1 MAIDERNYSIEGI
14 SEIVHAGAMALSQ
27 LSANDNA
34 SNITLTIKRIKE
46 KIDFLEGLEK
56 QVLSLFPAPNDR
68 ESVRAKIVEYNNTHF
83 NNFFGAD
90 LKQTFINEFVSSA
103 KKMKAGELKEQNLL
117 AQYIVQEI
125 SKNLSSDIP
134 KEEIGQKIADEFNL
148 TISAVITENG
158 TRVSST
164 KKNVISPEDGTKI
177 LVDKLTPAMRNRLR
191 EILNILN
198 NKGST
203 YQFPNLQKVGLHGFQ
218 TNKNSI
224 FIQVQSEWLT
234 NTQGLTLTAIQEN
247 IKKDPDTWEPIV
259 DRANKNIILMLS
271 RNVSPGIRTY
281 LVKYLQDLVAQDR
294 FIFFVGKAATEVT
307 GLLGEIAAVIAI
319 KKLTGKE
326 VSIDWIAHNTND
338 ESKKVS
344 IDVVLKGVL
353 GINVKNTAQD
363 FSQYK
368 GFHNVSFVDRN
379 PKDILETLLGK
390 NDLNENLSD
399 AFQTSYF
406 NMSYIIKDTRPHVVK
421 GSNSNFNALEN
432 RLLTFRQ
439 DLITYLYQF
448 APEMLYMATDDLE
461 RQLLILDDQLN
472 KTIQGQ
478 GNILYMV
485 GGVPFFPSEMLT
497 DLKNDLEQLEQD
509 LLNNNN
515 FRNNSFFFN
524 IGTSNS
530 TTIISVLNE
539 RAENH
544 ESVAL
549 HGGGGKALTIQMT
562 SSWLF

>member
-1 MAIDERNYSIEGI
+1 MAIDERNYSIEGV
-14 SEIVHAGAMALSQ
+14 SEIVHAGAMAINQ

-34 SNITLTIKRIKE
+34 SNISLSIQRIKE
-46 KIDFLEGLEK
+46 KIEFLEGLEEK
-56 QVLSLFPAPNDR
+56 VLSLFPAPNDR
-68 ESVRAKIVEYNNTHF
+68 ESVRSKIVEYNNTHF
-83 NNFFGAD
+83 NNFFGTD

-103 KKMKAGELKEQNLL
+103 KKMKANELREQNLL

-125 SKNLSSDIP
+125 RKNLDDDISE
-134 KEEIGQKIADEFNL
+134 EEIGQKIADEFNL
-148 TISAVITENG
+148 TISAIVTEKG

-164 KKNVISPEDGTKI
+164 KKNVISPEDSAKVLI
-177 LVDKLTPAMRNRLR
+177 DSLTPAMRNRLR

-198 NKGST
+198 GKNSA
-203 YQFPNLQKVGLHGFQ
+203 YQFPNLDRVGLAGFN
-218 TNKNSI
+218 TNKDSI
-224 FIQVQSEWLT
+224 FIKVKSEWLT
-234 NTQGLTLTAIQEN
+234 NTQGLTLTAIKE
-247 IKKDPDTWEPIV
+247 KVTKDEQTWGPIV
-259 DRANKNIILMLS
+259 DKANKNIILMLS
-271 RNVSPGIRTY
+271 RNVSAGSRAY
-281 LVKYLQDLVAQDR
+281 LVKYLKNLVAQNR
-294 FIFFVGKAATEVT
+294 FIFFVGKASTEIT
-307 GLLGEIAAVIAI
+307 GLLGEIAAVLAI

-326 VSIDWIAHNTND
+326 VPVEWIAHHTSD
-338 ESKKVS
+338 DSKKVS
-344 IDVVLKGVL
+344 IDVVLKDVL

-363 FSQYK
+363 FSQYR

-379 PKDILETLLGK
+379 PKDILDTLLGK
-390 NDLNENLSD
+390 TSLNEDLSD

-421 GSNSNFNALEN
+421 GSTSVFDGLES
-432 RLLTFRQ
+432 RLLAFRQ

-461 RQLLILDDQLN
+461 KQLLILDEQLN
-472 KTIQGQ
+472 QTIQGS

-515 FRNNSFFFN
+515 FRNSSFLFD

-539 RAENH
+539 RAEKG

-549 HGGGGKALTIQMT
+549 RGTGGKSLTIQMT